1 MIAPALLAAAEKSQP
16 LIDIDGTVF
25 IQFAIFLV
33 MMGVLHWF
41 VFKPYLKVQ
50 AERGRRIGGARA
62 DAEAMQERAAAML
75 ADYEQRF
82 LVARQK
88 GAEERTRLQ
97 AEGRAY
103 ERDVLAQ
110 AREAGQRAF
119 AAAQERVRK
128 ERETARARLLAE
140 SQAMAEQV
148 ASRILDRKVA

>member
-1 MIAPALLAAAEKSQP
+1 MIAPVLLAAAEKSQP

-50 AERGRRIGGARA
+50 AERTRRIDGARA
-62 DAEAMQERAAAML
+62 DAQAMQERAASML

-82 LVARQK
+82 VAARQR
-88 GAEERTRLQ
+88 GAEERARIQ

-119 AAAQERVRK
+119 AAAQERVRS
-128 ERETARARLLAE
+128 ERETARARLLGE
-140 SQAMAEQV
+140 SQALAQQV